1 MSFGLIRLFGRK
13 GADLLPP
20 PAGGGKGGTSGLA
33 RLSRVI
39 LHAPPS
45 PTLPHRKRSGGD
57 RLRLSALCLAFLV
70 SFAPAIAQAPP
81 DPEQLAREAEQKRA
95 EKQAR
100 EAELKAIEA
109 RLAGNAE
116 ARAKLEAEIA
126 AIRADRA
133 GLNQALLDATAR
145 TQAAERRIAALEER
159 LSLLQGSEVAIRRS
173 LEGRRGLIA
182 EVLAALQRI
191 GRRPPPAVLV
201 RPEDILEAVRA
212 SMLLGAVVPDL
223 RQEIEILGTDLAEL
237 VRLREGIAS
246 ERKSISGELEQLA
259 GERRRLASLVEARRE
274 REASAAKD
282 VEAQRAA
289 GGELATQAK
298 GLRDFVE
305 RIEKEISVATRA
317 ADAARQALENETRE
331 QRERMAALA
340 FRDPARLAPKIA
352 FGEAR
357 GLLPLPVAG
366 SQSRGFGESDGAG
379 GTTRGI
385 SITTRPNALVSAPS
399 DAWVVYAGPF
409 RSFGQLLILNAGGGY
424 YLLLAG
430 MQRIDVSLNQF
441 VLAGEPVAVMGETS
455 ETASTIMGSG
465 AGEPVLYIEFRKDGV
480 SIDPTPWW
488 TKPQSEK
495 VRG

>member
-1 MSFGLIRLFGRK
+1 VRARLVAFGLAFMVAL
-13 GADLLPP
+13 ASASAQT
-20 PAGGGKGGTSGLA
+20 PA
-33 RLSRVI
+33 
-39 LHAPPS
+39 
-45 PTLPHRKRSGGD
+45 
-57 RLRLSALCLAFLV
+57 
-70 SFAPAIAQAPP
+70 P
-81 DPEQLAREAEQKRA
+81 DPEQLAREAQQKLA
-95 EKQAR
+95 AKQER

-133 GLNQALLDATAR
+133 GLNQALLDTTAR
-145 TQAAERRIAALEER
+145 AQAAERRIGALEER
-159 LSLLQGSEVAIRRS
+159 LNLLQGSEAAIRRS
-173 LEGRRGLIA
+173 LDGRRGLIA

-237 VRLREGIAS
+237 VRLRDGIAN

-282 VEAQRAA
+282 VEAQRSA
-289 GGELATQAK
+289 GSELATQAK

-305 RIEKEISVATRA
+305 RIEKEISVANKA
-317 ADAARQALENETRE
+317 AEAARQALEAETRE
-331 QRERMAALA
+331 QRERMTALA

-352 FGEAR
+352 FSEAR
-357 GLLPLPVAG
+357 GLLPLPAAG
-366 SQSRGFGESDGAG
+366 SQLRGFGDSDGAG

-385 SITTRPNALVSAPS
+385 SLTTRPNALVSAPS
-399 DAWVVYAGPF
+399 DGWVVYAGPF

>member
-1 MSFGLIRLFGRK
+1 M
-13 GADLLPP
+13 
-20 PAGGGKGGTSGLA
+20 
-33 RLSRVI
+33 
-39 LHAPPS
+39 
-45 PTLPHRKRSGGD
+45 
-57 RLRLSALCLAFLV
+57 
-70 SFAPAIAQAPP
+70 SFAPPVIRERARRGGCAVLAGLWLALAPAASQAP
-81 DPEQLAREAEQKRA
+81 DPEQLSRETQQKLA

-133 GLNQALLDATAR
+133 GLNQALLDTTAR
-145 TQAAERRIAALEER
+145 TQAAERRIGALEER
-159 LSLLQGSEVAIRRS
+159 LNLLQGSEAAIRRS

-237 VRLREGIAS
+237 VRLRDGIAN
-246 ERKSISGELEQLA
+246 ERRSMSGELEQLA

-282 VEAQRAA
+282 VEAQRSA
-289 GGELATQAK
+289 GSELATQAK

-305 RIEKEISVATRA
+305 RIEKEISVANKA
-317 ADAARQALENETRE
+317 AEAARQALEAETRE
-331 QRERMAALA
+331 QRERMTALA

-352 FGEAR
+352 FSEAR

-366 SQSRGFGESDGAG
+366 SQLRGFGDGDGAG

-385 SITTRPNALVSAPS
+385 SLATRPNALVSAPS
-399 DAWVVYAGPF
+399 DGWVVYAGPF

-455 ETASTIMGSG
+455 ETASTIMGSR

>member
-1 MSFGLIRLFGRK
+1 MSSSPPVIRDRPRGSRRPAF
-13 GADLLPP
+13 AVTLL
-20 PAGGGKGGTSGLA
+20 ALGLA
-33 RLSRVI
+33 
-39 LHAPPS
+39 A
-45 PTLPHRKRSGGD
+45 G
-57 RLRLSALCLAFLV
+57 SAL
-70 SFAPAIAQAPP
+70 AQAPQP
-81 DPEQLAREAEQKRA
+81 DPEQLSREAQQKLS

-109 RLAGNAE
+109 RMAGNAE

-126 AIRADRA
+126 GIRADRA
-133 GLNQALLDATAR
+133 GLNQALLDTTSR
-145 TQAAERRIAALEER
+145 TQATERRIGALEER
-159 LSLLQGSEVAIRRS
+159 LNLLQGSEAAIRRS
-173 LEGRRGLIA
+173 LEGRRHLIA

-237 VRLREGIAS
+237 VRLRDGIAN
-246 ERKSISGELEQLA
+246 ERKSMSGELEQLA
-259 GERRRLASLVEARRE
+259 GERQRLASLVEARRA

-282 VEAQRAA
+282 ADAQRSA
-289 GGELATQAK
+289 GQELATQAR

-305 RIEKEISVATRA
+305 RIEKEISVANKA
-317 ADAARQALENETRE
+317 ADAARQALEAETRE
-331 QRERMAALA
+331 QRERMTALA

-352 FGEAR
+352 FTEAR
-357 GLLPLPVAG
+357 GLLPLPAAG
-366 SQSRGFGESDGAG
+366 SRLRGFGENDGTG

-385 SITTRPNALVSAPS
+385 SLATRPNALVSAPS

-455 ETASTIMGSG
+455 EAASTIIGSG